1 MAFAVAAGEVL
12 EMRCIDVNA
21 LFHVR
26 FFTFDA
32 ARGRWRRV
40 APPVRRMRASSAR
53 VMGPSLSSAARAR
66 PSPTTTGKALPKR
79 APASPEAVRAFVRKR
94 AEEFLGV
101 GSEEHVSSSL
111 RRLVR
116 AQTRALE
123 RSLDRETDDRLGA
136 DAASEDEVDFGDAA
150 SRHRLDGARVHPFPD
165 ETLDVLFRRRLLL
178 LQARRGYR
186 CNVDSLLLAAHAA
199 EALRGRVTSLRKT
212 ATQREPRLS
221 PRVADL
227 GAGCGVV
234 GLAVALDRSDA
245 TRDAANA
252 ANDDDVNDGNSN
264 TRDARDTRDT
274 RVLSIERQASLASRC
289 ARNAAL
295 NGLSRRVEV
304 WRGDVVDVADA
315 ARAREFSQL
324 APWLRS
330 CDAVVV
336 NPPYYE
342 MDSARAAGTQPRE
355 AERRDAH
362 YETTATLLD
371 FARAAEALLAPGE
384 EEALPAPGEE
394 EAKRSD
400 VETKTRK
407 TRNAPTAHF
416 VYPAARAAA
425 VAAACVAAGLGDVTI
440 KRVFTD
446 ERARAS
452 NGEPA
457 LALIDARRA
466 GAERAVRAKSQEKDP
481 DRGTRI
487 EARRADASGVLYA
500 DDARRTYGADVETFM
515 ENLGL

>member
-1 MAFAVAAGEVL
+1 
-12 EMRCIDVNA
+12 
-21 LFHVR
+21 
-26 FFTFDA
+26 
-32 ARGRWRRV
+32 
-40 APPVRRMRASSAR
+40 MRASSAR
-53 VMGPSLSSAARAR
+53 VMGPSLSSAARAC

-79 APASPEAVRAFVRKR
+79 APASPESVRAFVRKR

-136 DAASEDEVDFGDAA
+136 DAASEDDVEFG
-150 SRHRLDGARVHPFPD
+150 DGARAHPFPD

-199 EALRGRVTSLRKT
+199 EALRGRVTSLRGH
-212 ATQREPRLS
+212 QS

-234 GLAVALDRSDA
+234 GLAVALDRSA
-245 TRDAANA
+245 TRDAPDDDD
-252 ANDDDVNDGNSN
+252 ANDSSPHELLPVNSVN
-264 TRDARDTRDT
+264 TRDTTTRDT

-315 ARAREFSQL
+315 ARAREFSKL

-355 AERRDAH
+355 TERRDAH

-371 FARAAEALLAPGE
+371 FARAAEALLAPE
-384 EEALPAPGEE
+384 EEEDFKPETRMSA
-394 EAKRSD
+394 D
-400 VETKTRK
+400 ETKKMRRK
-407 TRNAPTAHF
+407 NAPTAHF
-416 VYPAARAAA
+416 VYPAARAAS

-446 ERARAS
+446 ERVRAS

-457 LALIDARRA
+457 LALIDARR
-466 GAERAVRAKSQEKDP
+466 GANKPIKNATGAKD
-481 DRGTRI
+481 
-487 EARRADASGVLYA
+487 ARSDAFSNDSCVLYA
-500 DDARRTYGADVETFM
+500 DEAQRTYGEEVETFM
-515 ENLGL
+515 RNLGL

>member
-1 MAFAVAAGEVL
+1 
-12 EMRCIDVNA
+12 
-21 LFHVR
+21 
-26 FFTFDA
+26 
-32 ARGRWRRV
+32 
-40 APPVRRMRASSAR
+40 
-53 VMGPSLSSAARAR
+53 MGPSLSSAARAC

-101 GSEEHVSSSL
+101 GGSEEHVSSSL
-111 RRLVR
+111 RRLV
-116 AQTRALE
+116 RALE

-136 DAASEDEVDFGDAA
+136 DAASEDDVEFGDAA
-150 SRHRLDGARVHPFPD
+150 SRHRLDGARAHPFPD

-199 EALRGRVTSLRKT
+199 EALRGRVTSLRGH
-212 ATQREPRLS
+212 QS

-234 GLAVALDRSDA
+234 GLAVALDRSA
-245 TRDAANA
+245 TRDAHDDDD
-252 ANDDDVNDGNSN
+252 ANDSSPRELPPVNSVN
-264 TRDARDTRDT
+264 TRDATTRDT

-315 ARAREFSQL
+315 ARAREFSKL

-355 AERRDAH
+355 TERRDAH

-371 FARAAEALLAPGE
+371 FARAAEALLAPE
-384 EEALPAPGEE
+384 EEDDFKP
-394 EAKRSD
+394 
-400 VETKTRK
+400 ETRRADETTQK

-416 VYPAARAAA
+416 VYPAARAAS
-425 VAAACVAAGLGDVTI
+425 VAAACAAAGLGDVTI

-446 ERARAS
+446 ERVRAS

-466 GAERAVRAKSQEKDP
+466 LRAERDP
-481 DRGTRI
+481 ERDPERRRI

-500 DDARRTYGADVETFM
+500 DDARRTYGADVEAFM

>member
-1 MAFAVAAGEVL
+1 MSV
-12 EMRCIDVNA
+12 
-21 LFHVR
+21 
-26 FFTFDA
+26 DA
-32 ARGRWRRV
+32 ARGRWRR
-40 APPVRRMRASSAR
+40 PPLPSAACASSAR
-53 VMGPSLSSAARAR
+53 VMGPSLSAARA
-66 PSPTTTGKALPKR
+66 PISTTTGKVPPKR

-101 GSEEHVSSSL
+101 DLKARVLAPRSSSA
-111 RRLVR
+111 RRRARSNAAWTARRRPTAPTPPRNTCRVR
-116 AQTRALE
+116 
-123 RSLDRETDDRLGA
+123 
-136 DAASEDEVDFGDAA
+136 DAA

-165 ETLDVLFRRRLLL
+165 ETLDVLFKAGRCCRRR
-178 LQARRGYR
+178 AEGTG
-186 CNVDSLLLAAHAA
+186 NVDSLLLAAHAA
-199 EALRGRVTSLRKT
+199 EALRGRVTSLRKRRRS
-212 ATQREPRLS
+212 ANRGSAARRGS
-221 PRVADL
+221 RR
-227 GAGCGVV
+227 
-234 GLAVALDRSDA
+234 GLRRGWPAVALDRSDA
-245 TRDAANA
+245 TRDAANAANA

-264 TRDARDTRDT
+264 TRDARDTETLACRSKD
-274 RVLSIERQASLASRC
+274 ASLASRC

-315 ARAREFSQL
+315 RARESSQL

-384 EEALPAPGEE
+384 EESLPAPGEE

-400 VETKTRK
+400 DETKTRK

>member
-1 MAFAVAAGEVL
+1 
-12 EMRCIDVNA
+12 
-21 LFHVR
+21 
-26 FFTFDA
+26 
-32 ARGRWRRV
+32 
-40 APPVRRMRASSAR
+40 MRASSAR
-53 VMGPSLSSAARAR
+53 VMGPSLSSAARAC

-79 APASPEAVRAFVRKR
+79 APASPESVRAFVRKR

-136 DAASEDEVDFGDAA
+136 DAASEDDVEFG
-150 SRHRLDGARVHPFPD
+150 DGARAHPFPD

-199 EALRGRVTSLRKT
+199 EALRGRVTSLRGH
-212 ATQREPRLS
+212 QS

-234 GLAVALDRSDA
+234 GLAVALDRSA
-245 TRDAANA
+245 TRDAP
-252 ANDDDVNDGNSN
+252 NDDDANDSSQEDELPVNSVN
-264 TRDARDTRDT
+264 TRDTTTRDT

-315 ARAREFSQL
+315 ARAREFSKL

-355 AERRDAH
+355 TERRDAH

-371 FARAAEALLAPGE
+371 FARAAEALLAPE
-384 EEALPAPGEE
+384 EEEDFFFIPETRRA
-394 EAKRSD
+394 D
-400 VETKTRK
+400 ETKKMRRK
-407 TRNAPTAHF
+407 NAPTAHF
-416 VYPAARAAA
+416 VYPAARAAS

-446 ERARAS
+446 ERVRAS

-457 LALIDARRA
+457 LALIDARR
-466 GAERAVRAKSQEKDP
+466 GANKPIKNATGAKD
-481 DRGTRI
+481 
-487 EARRADASGVLYA
+487 ARSDAFSNDSCVLYA
-500 DDARRTYGADVETFM
+500 DEAQRTYGEEVETFM
-515 ENLGL
+515 RNLGL

>member
-1 MAFAVAAGEVL
+1 
-12 EMRCIDVNA
+12 
-21 LFHVR
+21 
-26 FFTFDA
+26 
-32 ARGRWRRV
+32 
-40 APPVRRMRASSAR
+40 
-53 VMGPSLSSAARAR
+53 MGPSLSSAARAC

-136 DAASEDEVDFGDAA
+136 GAASEDDVEFGDAA
-150 SRHRLDGARVHPFPD
+150 SRHRLDGARAHPFPD

-199 EALRGRVTSLRKT
+199 EALRGRVSSLRGH
-212 ATQREPRLS
+212 QS

-234 GLAVALDRSDA
+234 GLAVALDRSIDRSA
-245 TRDAANA
+245 TRDAP
-252 ANDDDVNDGNSN
+252 NDDDVNDVNDSSPYELPEVNSVN
-264 TRDARDTRDT
+264 TRDTTTRDT

-315 ARAREFSQL
+315 ARAREFSKL

-355 AERRDAH
+355 TERRDAH

-371 FARAAEALLAPGE
+371 FARAAEALLAPE
-384 EEALPAPGEE
+384 EEEDFTPETRRADETN
-394 EAKRSD
+394 
-400 VETKTRK
+400 ETKK

-416 VYPAARAAA
+416 VYPAARAAS
-425 VAAACVAAGLGDVTI
+425 VAAACAAAGLGDVTI

-446 ERARAS
+446 ERVRAS
-452 NGEPA
+452 NGDPA

-466 GAERAVRAKSQEKDP
+466 LRAERDP
-481 DRGTRI
+481 ERDPERRRI

>member
-1 MAFAVAAGEVL
+1 
-12 EMRCIDVNA
+12 
-21 LFHVR
+21 
-26 FFTFDA
+26 
-32 ARGRWRRV
+32 
-40 APPVRRMRASSAR
+40 
-53 VMGPSLSSAARAR
+53 MGPSLSSAARAC

-136 DAASEDEVDFGDAA
+136 GAASEDDVEFGDAA
-150 SRHRLDGARVHPFPD
+150 SRHRLDGARAHPFPD

-234 GLAVALDRSDA
+234 GLAVALDRSIDRSA
-245 TRDAANA
+245 TRDAP
-252 ANDDDVNDGNSN
+252 NDDDVNDVNDSSPYELPEVNSVN
-264 TRDARDTRDT
+264 TRDTTTRDT

-315 ARAREFSQL
+315 ARAREFSKL

-355 AERRDAH
+355 TERRDAH

-416 VYPAARAAA
+416 VYPAARAAS
-425 VAAACVAAGLGDVTI
+425 VAAACAAAGLGDVTI

-446 ERARAS
+446 ERVRAS
-452 NGEPA
+452 NGDPA

-466 GAERAVRAKSQEKDP
+466 LRAERDP
-481 DRGTRI
+481 ERDPERRRI

-500 DDARRTYGADVETFM
+500 DDARRTYGADVEAFM

>member
-1 MAFAVAAGEVL
+1 
-12 EMRCIDVNA
+12 
-21 LFHVR
+21 
-26 FFTFDA
+26 
-32 ARGRWRRV
+32 
-40 APPVRRMRASSAR
+40 
-53 VMGPSLSSAARAR
+53 MGPSLSSAARAR

-101 GSEEHVSSSL
+101 GGSEEHVSSSL

-123 RSLDRETDDRLGA
+123 RSLDRETDARLGA
-136 DAASEDEVDFGDAA
+136 DAASEDTLVEFGDAA
-150 SRHRLDGARVHPFPD
+150 SRHRLDGARAHPFPD

-199 EALRGRVTSLRKT
+199 EALRGRVTSL
-212 ATQREPRLS
+212 QSPVS

-234 GLAVALDRSDA
+234 GLAVALDRSA
-245 TRDAANA
+245 TRDAH
-252 ANDDDVNDGNSN
+252 NDDDANDSSPRELPPVNSVN
-264 TRDARDTRDT
+264 TRDATTRDT

-315 ARAREFSQL
+315 ARAREFSKL

-384 EEALPAPGEE
+384 EEDETRRAGETLNP
-394 EAKRSD
+394 KP
-400 VETKTRK
+400 
-407 TRNAPTAHF
+407 RNAPTAHF

-425 VAAACVAAGLGDVTI
+425 VAAACAAAGLGDVTI

-466 GAERAVRAKSQEKDP
+466 RLEHPERDP
-481 DRGTRI
+481 ERRRI
-487 EARRADASGVLYA
+487 EARRADASSVLYA

>member
-1 MAFAVAAGEVL
+1 
-12 EMRCIDVNA
+12 
-21 LFHVR
+21 
-26 FFTFDA
+26 
-32 ARGRWRRV
+32 
-40 APPVRRMRASSAR
+40 MRASSAR
-53 VMGPSLSSAARAR
+53 VMGPSLSSAARAC

-136 DAASEDEVDFGDAA
+136 DAASEDDVEFGDAA
-150 SRHRLDGARVHPFPD
+150 SRHRLDGARAHPFPD

-199 EALRGRVTSLRKT
+199 EALRGRVTSLRGH
-212 ATQREPRLS
+212 QS

-234 GLAVALDRSDA
+234 GLAVALDRSGA
-245 TRDAANA
+245 TRDSRDEAH
-252 ANDDDVNDGNSN
+252 DDDVNDGDSN
-264 TRDARDTRDT
+264 TRDTDSDNTSRDT

-315 ARAREFSQL
+315 ARARAFSQL

-384 EEALPAPGEE
+384 EEDETRRAGETLNP
-394 EAKRSD
+394 KP
-400 VETKTRK
+400 
-407 TRNAPTAHF
+407 RNAPTAHF

-425 VAAACVAAGLGDVTI
+425 VAAACAAAGLGDVTI

-466 GAERAVRAKSQEKDP
+466 RLEHPERDP
-481 DRGTRI
+481 ERRRI
-487 EARRADASGVLYA
+487 EARRADASSVLYA

>member
-1 MAFAVAAGEVL
+1 
-12 EMRCIDVNA
+12 
-21 LFHVR
+21 
-26 FFTFDA
+26 
-32 ARGRWRRV
+32 
-40 APPVRRMRASSAR
+40 MRASSAR
-53 VMGPSLSSAARAR
+53 VMGPSLSSAARAC

-79 APASPEAVRAFVRKR
+79 APASPESVRAFVRKR

-136 DAASEDEVDFGDAA
+136 DAASEDDVEFG
-150 SRHRLDGARVHPFPD
+150 DGARAHPFPD

-199 EALRGRVTSLRKT
+199 EALRGRVTSLRGH
-212 ATQREPRLS
+212 QS

-234 GLAVALDRSDA
+234 GLAVALDRSA
-245 TRDAANA
+245 TRDAPDDDD
-252 ANDDDVNDGNSN
+252 ANDSSPCELLPVNSVN
-264 TRDARDTRDT
+264 TRDTTTRDT

-315 ARAREFSQL
+315 ARAREFSKL

-355 AERRDAH
+355 TERRDAH

-371 FARAAEALLAPGE
+371 FARAAEALLAPE
-384 EEALPAPGEE
+384 EEEDFFFIPETRCA
-394 EAKRSD
+394 D
-400 VETKTRK
+400 ETKKMRRK
-407 TRNAPTAHF
+407 NAPTAHF
-416 VYPAARAAA
+416 VYPAARAAS

-446 ERARAS
+446 ERVRAS

-457 LALIDARRA
+457 LALIDARRESSSL
-466 GAERAVRAKSQEKDP
+466 ERDRVERDP
-481 DRGTRI
+481 ERRRI
-487 EARRADASGVLYA
+487 EASAIADASGVLYA

>member
-1 MAFAVAAGEVL
+1 MY
-12 EMRCIDVNA
+12 DVNA

-26 FFTFDA
+26 FSLSTPRVGGGDGSPLPSA
-32 ARGRWRRV
+32 ACAR
-40 APPVRRMRASSAR
+40 PPPGSWVRRSR
-53 VMGPSLSSAARAR
+53 PPRAR

-212 ATQREPRLS
+212 ATQREPRLAAARRRS
-221 PRVADL
+221 RRGLRRGWPRRRADRP
-227 GAGCGVV
+227 G
-234 GLAVALDRSDA
+234 RA

-295 NGLSRRVEV
+295 NGLSRRVGV
-304 WRGDVVDVADA
+304 WRGDVVDVAD

-371 FARAAEALLAPGE
+371 
-384 EEALPAPGEE
+384 
-394 EAKRSD
+394 
-400 VETKTRK
+400 
-407 TRNAPTAHF
+407 
-416 VYPAARAAA
+416 
-425 VAAACVAAGLGDVTI
+425 
-440 KRVFTD
+440 
-446 ERARAS
+446 RAR
-452 NGEPA
+452 
-457 LALIDARRA
+457 RR
-466 GAERAVRAKSQEKDP
+466 G
-481 DRGTRI
+481 
-487 EARRADASGVLYA
+487 ASGAGGGGIASGAGGEGSETL
-500 DDARRTYGADVETFM
+500 RR
-515 ENLGL
+515 

>member
-1 MAFAVAAGEVL
+1 
-12 EMRCIDVNA
+12 
-21 LFHVR
+21 
-26 FFTFDA
+26 
-32 ARGRWRRV
+32 
-40 APPVRRMRASSAR
+40 MRASSAR
-53 VMGPSLSSAARAR
+53 VMGPSLSSAARAC

-136 DAASEDEVDFGDAA
+136 GAASEDDVEFGDAA
-150 SRHRLDGARVHPFPD
+150 SRHRLDGARAHPFPD

-199 EALRGRVTSLRKT
+199 EALRGRVSSLRGH
-212 ATQREPRLS
+212 QS

-234 GLAVALDRSDA
+234 GLAVALDRSIDRSA
-245 TRDAANA
+245 TRDAP
-252 ANDDDVNDGNSN
+252 NDDDVNDVNDSSPYELPEVNSVN
-264 TRDARDTRDT
+264 TRDTTTRDT

-315 ARAREFSQL
+315 ARAREFSKL

-355 AERRDAH
+355 TERRDAH

-371 FARAAEALLAPGE
+371 FARAAEALLAPE
-384 EEALPAPGEE
+384 EEEDFKPKTRRADETN
-394 EAKRSD
+394 
-400 VETKTRK
+400 ETKK

-416 VYPAARAAA
+416 VYPAARAAS
-425 VAAACVAAGLGDVTI
+425 VAAACAAAGLGDVTI

-446 ERARAS
+446 ERVRAS
-452 NGEPA
+452 NGDPA

-466 GAERAVRAKSQEKDP
+466 LRAERDP
-481 DRGTRI
+481 ERDPERRRI

>member
-1 MAFAVAAGEVL
+1 
-12 EMRCIDVNA
+12 
-21 LFHVR
+21 
-26 FFTFDA
+26 
-32 ARGRWRRV
+32 
-40 APPVRRMRASSAR
+40 MRASSAR
-53 VMGPSLSSAARAR
+53 VMGPSLSSAARAC

-136 DAASEDEVDFGDAA
+136 DAASEDDVEFGDAA
-150 SRHRLDGARVHPFPD
+150 SRHRLDGARAHPFPD

-199 EALRGRVTSLRKT
+199 EALRGRVTSLRGH
-212 ATQREPRLS
+212 QS

-234 GLAVALDRSDA
+234 GLAVALDRSA
-245 TRDAANA
+245 TRDAHDDDD
-252 ANDDDVNDGNSN
+252 ANDSSPRELPPVNSVN
-264 TRDARDTRDT
+264 TRDATTRDT

-315 ARAREFSQL
+315 ARAREFSKL

-355 AERRDAH
+355 TERRDAH

-371 FARAAEALLAPGE
+371 FARAAEALLAPE
-384 EEALPAPGEE
+384 EEDDFKP
-394 EAKRSD
+394 
-400 VETKTRK
+400 ETRRADETTQK

-416 VYPAARAAA
+416 VYPAARAAS
-425 VAAACVAAGLGDVTI
+425 VAAACAAAGLGDVTI

-446 ERARAS
+446 ERVRAS

-466 GAERAVRAKSQEKDP
+466 LRAERDP
-481 DRGTRI
+481 ERDPERRRI

-500 DDARRTYGADVETFM
+500 DDARRTYGADVEAFM

>member
-1 MAFAVAAGEVL
+1 
-12 EMRCIDVNA
+12 
-21 LFHVR
+21 
-26 FFTFDA
+26 
-32 ARGRWRRV
+32 
-40 APPVRRMRASSAR
+40 MRASSAR
-53 VMGPSLSSAARAR
+53 VMGPSLSSAARAC

-79 APASPEAVRAFVRKR
+79 APASPESVRAFVRKR

-136 DAASEDEVDFGDAA
+136 DAASEDDVEFGDAA
-150 SRHRLDGARVHPFPD
+150 SRHRLDGARAHPFPD

-199 EALRGRVTSLRKT
+199 EALRGRVTSLRGH
-212 ATQREPRLS
+212 QS

-234 GLAVALDRSDA
+234 GLAVALDRSA
-245 TRDAANA
+245 TRDAPNDGD
-252 ANDDDVNDGNSN
+252 ANDSSPHELLPVNSVN
-264 TRDARDTRDT
+264 TRDTTTRDT

-295 NGLSRRVEV
+295 NGLSHRVEV

-315 ARAREFSQL
+315 ARAREFSKL

-355 AERRDAH
+355 TERRDAH

-371 FARAAEALLAPGE
+371 FARAAEALLAPE
-384 EEALPAPGEE
+384 EEEDF
-394 EAKRSD
+394 K
-400 VETKTRK
+400 
-407 TRNAPTAHF
+407 PTAHF
-416 VYPAARAAA
+416 VYPAARAAS

-446 ERARAS
+446 ERVRAS

-457 LALIDARRA
+457 LALIDARRESSSL
-466 GAERAVRAKSQEKDP
+466 ERDRVERDP
-481 DRGTRI
+481 ERRRI
-487 EARRADASGVLYA
+487 EASAIADASGVLYA

>member
-1 MAFAVAAGEVL
+1 MSSRRRAWAVATGRPSRPPHARVL
-12 EMRCIDVNA
+12 RQGHGSVA
-21 LFHVR
+21 L
-26 FFTFDA
+26 
-32 ARGRWRRV
+32 
-40 APPVRRMRASSAR
+40 VRR
-53 VMGPSLSSAARAR
+53 ARA
-66 PSPTTTGKALPKR
+66 PIPDDNGQGSAEAR
-79 APASPEAVRAFVRKR
+79 AGLAGGCSRVRAQASGRV
-94 AEEFLGV
+94 LGV

-136 DAASEDEVDFGDAA
+136 DAASEDEVEFGDAA

-315 ARAREFSQL
+315 ARARESSQL

-330 CDAVVV
+330 CDVVV

-371 FARAAEALLAPGE
+371 FARAAEALLALGE
-384 EEALPAPGEE
+384 EESLPAPGEE

-400 VETKTRK
+400 DETKTRK

-440 KRVFTD
+440 
-446 ERARAS
+446 
-452 NGEPA
+452 
-457 LALIDARRA
+457 
-466 GAERAVRAKSQEKDP
+466 
-481 DRGTRI
+481 
-487 EARRADASGVLYA
+487 
-500 DDARRTYGADVETFM
+500 
-515 ENLGL
+515 

>member
-1 MAFAVAAGEVL
+1 
-12 EMRCIDVNA
+12 
-21 LFHVR
+21 
-26 FFTFDA
+26 
-32 ARGRWRRV
+32 
-40 APPVRRMRASSAR
+40 MRASSAK
-53 VMGPSLSSAARAR
+53 VMGPSLSSAARAC

-136 DAASEDEVDFGDAA
+136 DAASEDDVEFGDV
-150 SRHRLDGARVHPFPD
+150 ARAHPFPD

-199 EALRGRVTSLRKT
+199 EALRGRITSLRGH
-212 ATQREPRLS
+212 QS

-234 GLAVALDRSDA
+234 GLAVALDRSA
-245 TRDAANA
+245 TRDAH
-252 ANDDDVNDGNSN
+252 NDDDANDSSPYELLPVNSVN
-264 TRDARDTRDT
+264 TRDTTTRDT

-295 NGLSRRVEV
+295 NGLSHRVEV

-315 ARAREFSQL
+315 ARAREFSKL

-355 AERRDAH
+355 TERRDAH

-371 FARAAEALLAPGE
+371 FARAAEALLAPE
-384 EEALPAPGEE
+384 EEEDFFFDPETRRA
-394 EAKRSD
+394 D
-400 VETKTRK
+400 ETKKMRRK
-407 TRNAPTAHF
+407 NAPTAHF
-416 VYPAARAAA
+416 VYPAARAAS

-446 ERARAS
+446 ERVRAS
-452 NGEPA
+452 NGEPT
-457 LALIDARRA
+457 LALIDARRESSSL
-466 GAERAVRAKSQEKDP
+466 ERDRVERDP
-481 DRGTRI
+481 ERRRT
-487 EARRADASGVLYA
+487 EASAIADASGVLYA